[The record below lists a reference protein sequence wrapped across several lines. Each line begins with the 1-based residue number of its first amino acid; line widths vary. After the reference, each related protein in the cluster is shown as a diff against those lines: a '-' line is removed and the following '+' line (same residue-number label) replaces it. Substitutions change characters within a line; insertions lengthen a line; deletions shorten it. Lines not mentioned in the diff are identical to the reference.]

1 MFKLIFFI
9 SIIFSYLNIL
19 SFTPLEAETKKTFF
33 ESGKEKIL
41 KKNYSDA
48 LNDFNKS
55 IKLNPTNW
63 SAFHNRGLS
72 KEYLKDFKG
81 AISDYTKAIELNP
94 NPWETSY
101 FRRAYTHAK
110 IKNFSE
116 AIIDYS
122 QALEINPKNE
132 DALFY
137 RAFTKALI
145 GDNQGAINDYS
156 KLIAIAPN
164 DFVALT
170 NRGLSKAALEDNKGA
185 ISDYS
190 KALDIDNKYEN
201 AYFHRGY
208 ANYEIEKFYEA
219 IIDYSQA
226 LEINPKNE
234 DAFFNRGLSKIKIKD
249 YDGAIKDFSK
259 VIELN
264 PSNNLALSNIEEIEK
279 KIDEKSEKALIDK
292 GFSNLQSE
300 NYQESI
306 SDFTKAIEI
315 NPSNSYSFE
324 TRAYSRAKIGDFK
337 GAIND
342 LSEAIRLNPTSYPY
356 MLRGYYKTE
365 IGDVEGAA
373 SDYKKVFSIGNKKEI
388 LSAINYLSYSYISNG
403 IYQEILPLINKGKEI
418 SKYIK
423 EKNDDYLDLFY
434 KEALYYGSIGD
445 NYNAK
450 ESLKKC
456 LIESEKIDLQNSFK
470 TVECKKYLANLHIFF
485 KEYKDAKKLFKFR
498 SLEGQLIRSQIA
510 FNQNNLPKAQ
520 KILQR
525 LYDLQQKN
533 NVKNPDFYLSELLGY
548 AYWWDG
554 KNKKAKI
561 YHEQALNG
569 YEEIFGEKSHYLIQ
583 PLLNVAMVYF
593 NENNFEKTEYYLRR
607 SLKIQFKYIQD
618 QIPFLP
624 ISKRNQFLKNLGI
637 SYQAIFTASEIHPQG
652 KDLALFARINRHGLL
667 EEIEK
672 KQITFANLEGPQKI
686 LMKKIKDLTNQI
698 SSTNIS
704 DGKLIEKMK
713 INKEELEAKLYKS
726 IPQLKSRVYDLS
738 DISREIPKDSVL
750 IEFQRYRPFI
760 FDNPGQSLDEQ
771 TWEEAKYQVLLL
783 FPDNNVESIDLG
795 KAAVIDELIS
805 NAVISSEE
813 SLIDAQDL
821 WEDLGKKII
830 KPIEKY
836 IKNKKILYI
845 SPDSELN
852 KIPFSAIGSFN
863 DSVLLGDIFEI
874 RLITTGR
881 DLINLNNKGPSINKK
896 SLVFANP
903 SFDFIEDIKNS
914 NEEIKNRSVF
924 KDQKRSFDQERSL
937 WSALPGTKKEAA
949 AIAKITN
956 AKLFLEKEAS
966 ALNIQNATPPQ
977 ILHIAT
983 HSFYIGD
990 EQEENGFAN
999 VLFTTNTLISNKR
1012 IENPLLRSGIVLAGA
1027 NNPKKNSNDDGYLT
1041 ALEVSKLDWNGTELV
1056 VVSGCES
1063 GLGELKSGEGV
1074 YGLKRSIAVA
1084 GARSSL
1090 LSLWKVDDKAT
1101 SDFMESFYLKLKNG
1115 EGRTSALSST
1125 QKEFRNHPIKAWRH
1139 PNVWA
1144 AFQLSGDWRPIKW

>member
-9 SIIFSYLNIL
+9 SIIFSYLNII

-132 DALFY
+132 DA
-137 RAFTKALI
+137 
-145 GDNQGAINDYS
+145 
-156 KLIAIAPN
+156 
-164 DFVALT
+164 
-170 NRGLSKAALEDNKGA
+170 
-185 ISDYS
+185 
-190 KALDIDNKYEN
+190 
-201 AYFHRGY
+201 
-208 ANYEIEKFYEA
+208 
-219 IIDYSQA
+219 
-226 LEINPKNE
+226 
-234 DAFFNRGLSKIKIKD
+234 FFNRGLSKIKIKD

-279 KIDEKSEKALIDK
+279 TIDEKSEKALIDK

-365 IGDVEGAA
+365 IGDLEGAA

-569 YEEIFGEKSHYLIQ
+569 YEEIFGEK
-583 PLLNVAMVYF
+583 
-593 NENNFEKTEYYLRR
+593 
-607 SLKIQFKYIQD
+607 
-618 QIPFLP
+618 
-624 ISKRNQFLKNLGI
+624 
-637 SYQAIFTASEIHPQG
+637 
-652 KDLALFARINRHGLL
+652 
-667 EEIEK
+667 
-672 KQITFANLEGPQKI
+672 
-686 LMKKIKDLTNQI
+686 
-698 SSTNIS
+698 
-704 DGKLIEKMK
+704 
-713 INKEELEAKLYKS
+713 
-726 IPQLKSRVYDLS
+726 
-738 DISREIPKDSVL
+738 
-750 IEFQRYRPFI
+750 
-760 FDNPGQSLDEQ
+760 
-771 TWEEAKYQVLLL
+771 
-783 FPDNNVESIDLG
+783 
-795 KAAVIDELIS
+795 VII
-805 NAVISSEE
+805 
-813 SLIDAQDL
+813 
-821 WEDLGKKII
+821 
-830 KPIEKY
+830 
-836 IKNKKILYI
+836 
-845 SPDSELN
+845 
-852 KIPFSAIGSFN
+852 
-863 DSVLLGDIFEI
+863 
-874 RLITTGR
+874 
-881 DLINLNNKGPSINKK
+881 
-896 SLVFANP
+896 
-903 SFDFIEDIKNS
+903 
-914 NEEIKNRSVF
+914 
-924 KDQKRSFDQERSL
+924 
-937 WSALPGTKKEAA
+937 
-949 AIAKITN
+949 
-956 AKLFLEKEAS
+956 
-966 ALNIQNATPPQ
+966 
-977 ILHIAT
+977 
-983 HSFYIGD
+983 
-990 EQEENGFAN
+990 
-999 VLFTTNTLISNKR
+999 
-1012 IENPLLRSGIVLAGA
+1012 
-1027 NNPKKNSNDDGYLT
+1027 
-1041 ALEVSKLDWNGTELV
+1041 
-1056 VVSGCES
+1056 
-1063 GLGELKSGEGV
+1063 
-1074 YGLKRSIAVA
+1074 
-1084 GARSSL
+1084 
-1090 LSLWKVDDKAT
+1090 
-1101 SDFMESFYLKLKNG
+1101 
-1115 EGRTSALSST
+1115 
-1125 QKEFRNHPIKAWRH
+1125 
-1139 PNVWA
+1139 
-1144 AFQLSGDWRPIKW
+1144 